1 MPSSTRFDYDTVED
15 RTQEFRL
22 LLPLVQ
28 SPVVR
33 TQIALRSPAS
43 TTTAKR
49 YDAAG
54 TQMPSTWNLEHHR
67 VAEVIPRRQ
76 TNAPMSRRL
85 RWHTVRCIFNV
96 TESQSFERLDSNMES
111 FRKAGAAVADGAS
124 KSR

>member
-1 MPSSTRFDYDTVED
+1 MED

-49 YDAAG
+49 YDAGG
-54 TQMPSTWNLEHHR
+54 TRMPSTCNLENHR
-67 VAEVIPRRQ
+67 VAEVFSQRQ
-76 TNAPMSRRL
+76 TNAPLSLRS
-85 RWHTVRCIFNV
+85 RWHTVPCVFNV
-96 TESQSFERLDSNMES
+96 IESQSFERLNSSMERS
-111 FRKAGAAVADGAS
+111 FGNAEKEWRMEQAEAGHSMIQVLS
-124 KSR
+124 